1 MRDDVIGHILKSRCE
16 AAACADVATWWPRH
30 RELAVVWRNPLDR
43 AIAGGFAADRMGW
56 AFASGY
62 QAALQ
67 ALFPAL
73 PEDRI
78 CALCVTEAEG
88 NHPRAIK
95 STLRREGS
103 AKGGGWRLDGAKR
116 WTTLGPEGG
125 LFLVAARDAEVSGER
140 IALRIARVP
149 SHAPGVTIE
158 PTADARFVPEVPH
171 ARLRFENVAVAEDAL
186 LPGDGYEDYVK
197 RFRTVED
204 IHVHAA
210 VLAYL
215 VREAR
220 RLAWP
225 HAWIERAAATL
236 HALRALA
243 AEDPS
248 LAATH
253 IALAGALA
261 NGAALVA
268 AADASWQSVGGA
280 EHGEAAARWKRD
292 RELLRVAGKA
302 REQRGAR
309 AWQRISGAAAENA
322 DLGV

>member
-1 MRDDVIGHILKSRCE
+1 MRDDVVGHILKSRCE

-30 RELAVVWRNPLDR
+30 RELAAVWRNPLDC
-43 AIAGGFAADRMGW
+43 AIAGGFAADRLGW
-56 AFASGY
+56 AFASSY
-62 QAALQ
+62 QAALH

-95 STLRREGS
+95 STLRREGP

-125 LFLVAARDAEVSGER
+125 LFLVAAGDAEISGER

-149 SHAPGVTIE
+149 SDAPGVTIE
-158 PTADARFVPEVPH
+158 PMTDTRFVPEVPH
-171 ARLRFENVAVAEDAL
+171 ARLRFENVALADDAL

-210 VLAYL
+210 TLAYL

-220 RLAWP
+220 LRAWP
-225 HAWIERAAATL
+225 QSWLERAAAAL

-248 LAATH
+248 LPATH

-268 AADASWQSVGGA
+268 EADARWEGA
-280 EHGEAAARWKRD
+280 QDEAAARWQRD
-292 RELLRVAGKA
+292 RELLSVARKA
-302 REQRGAR
+302 RAQRSSR
-309 AWQRISGAAAENA
+309 AWQRIGGA
-322 DLGV
+322 

>member
-1 MRDDVIGHILKSRCE
+1 VRDDVLGHILKSRGD
-16 AAACADVATWWPRH
+16 AAACPEVATWWPRY
-30 RELAVVWRNPLDR
+30 RSLAAVWRNPLDR
-43 AIAGGFAADRMGW
+43 AIAGGFDADRLGW

-62 QAALQ
+62 QAALH
-67 ALFPAL
+67 ALFPTL

-88 NHPRAIK
+88 NHPRAIQ
-95 STLRREGS
+95 STLRRVGP
-103 AKGGGWRLDGAKR
+103 AHGGGWRLDGAKR

-125 LFLVAARDAEVSGER
+125 LFLVAARDEAASGER
-140 IALRIARVP
+140 IALRVARVP
-149 SHAPGVTIE
+149 SDAHGVTIE
-158 PTADARFVPEVPH
+158 VMADTRFVPEVPH
-171 ARLRFENVAVAEDAL
+171 ARLRFDNVALPNDAL

-210 VLAYL
+210 TLAYL

-225 HAWIERAAATL
+225 HAWIERAAAQL
-236 HALRALA
+236 HALRSLA

-248 LAATH
+248 LPATH

-261 NGAALVA
+261 NGAALIA
-268 AADASWQSVGGA
+268 EADSHWARAQD
-280 EHGEAAARWKRD
+280 EAAARWQRD
-292 RELLRVAGKA
+292 RELLKVASKA
-302 REQRGAR
+302 REQRTAR
-309 AWQRISGAAAENA
+309 AWER
-322 DLGV
+322 LRK